1 MVSSSQAAGRLIERI
16 VQWIRLVVL
25 RMIAAIVARD
35 APLVVDVVVDAIGDV
50 VVIGALTSASEE
62 VVQMKQPLSRVV
74 GIGKSAA
81 N

>member
-1 MVSSSQAAGRLIERI
+1 
-16 VQWIRLVVL
+16 
-25 RMIAAIVARD
+25 MIAAIVARD

>member
-1 MVSSSQAAGRLIERI
+1 LVSSSQAAGRLIERI